1 MKKIAIII
9 AFFLAPL
16 AINAQGIW
24 DSFENDDNVT
34 SVVITQK
41 MFKLLS
47 KIDLETDDPE
57 ANEFIDLV
65 NNLSDIKIF
74 TTDKSDVALKMSKSV
89 TKYINSSTGL
99 SELMRVKDDGNNIK
113 FYSKEG
119 KNENYVSELLMFLQ
133 GNENGKNETVIMS
146 ITGNIDLKQ
155 ISKLTKDLNVPGSEA
170 IKNLENKNK
179 K

>member
-1 MKKIAIII
+1 MKKIAVII
-9 AFFLAPL
+9 ALFLAPL
-16 AINAQGIW
+16 AMNAQGIW
-24 DSFENDDNVT
+24 DSFENDDDVT
-34 SVVITQK
+34 SVIITQK

-47 KIDLETDDPE
+47 KIDLETNDPE

-65 NNLSDIKIF
+65 NNLSNIKIF
-74 TTDKSDVALKMSKSV
+74 TTDKSDVALKMSNSV
-89 TKYINSSTGL
+89 KKYVNSTSGL

-155 ISKLTKDLNVPGSEA
+155 ISKLTKDLNVPGSDA
-170 IKNLENKNK
+170 IKSLEKRK